1 MRNFEEFKNSGL
13 LHKIA
18 WSFHCTT
25 GVAYDDLFSE
35 ASYLY
40 CKALK
45 EYDPS
50 RGSITN
56 YYAYYIHHRLI
67 NYLKQ
72 QEAYKCK
79 KHNEDFGFIDDIEV
93 ESQPTHEALPF
104 WESLSKEAQQIADII
119 FNAPK
124 PFMSLT
130 PEEAEERVV
139 TVLSRKGWPKQKIE
153 AGLHNLKLALSL

>member
-1 MRNFEEFKNSGL
+1 MKNFDNFENVGL
-13 LHKIA
+13 IRKIA
-18 WSFHCTT
+18 WSFHQTT
-25 GVAYDDLFSE
+25 GVDFEDLFSE

-50 RGSITN
+50 RGSITS

-72 QEAYKCK
+72 QEGFKCK
-79 KHNEDFGFIDDIEV
+79 KYNDELGFIDDIEI
-93 ESQPTHEALPF
+93 EDHPTHEAVPF

-119 FNAPK
+119 FTAPK
-124 PFMSLT
+124 PFMELDR
-130 PEEAEERVV
+130 EEAEERV
-139 TVLSRKGWPKQKIE
+139 TNILTRKGWSTQKIKT
-153 AGLHNLKLALSL
+153 GLNDLKLALL